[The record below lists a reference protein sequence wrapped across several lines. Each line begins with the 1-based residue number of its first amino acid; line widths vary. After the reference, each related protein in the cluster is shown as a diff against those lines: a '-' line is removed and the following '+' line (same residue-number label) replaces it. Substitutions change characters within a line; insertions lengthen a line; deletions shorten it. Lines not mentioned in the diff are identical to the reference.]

1 MKDINKLLGQGIS
14 VTRDKGLE
22 TANKILQKKSIKE
35 KEKIVLDAN
44 WWRAFLDRSKGLLA
58 CEK

>member
-1 MKDINKLLGQGIS
+1 MLGQGVS

-22 TANKILQKKSIKE
+22 VAQEILQKKSIKE
-35 KEKIVLDAN
+35 KEKIVLDAK
-44 WWRAFLDRSKGLLA
+44 WWRAFLERSKGKLA

>member
-1 MKDINKLLGQGIS
+1 MLLGQGVS

-22 TANKILQKKSIKE
+22 RANNILQKKSIKE
-35 KEKIVLDAN
+35 KEKIVLDAQ